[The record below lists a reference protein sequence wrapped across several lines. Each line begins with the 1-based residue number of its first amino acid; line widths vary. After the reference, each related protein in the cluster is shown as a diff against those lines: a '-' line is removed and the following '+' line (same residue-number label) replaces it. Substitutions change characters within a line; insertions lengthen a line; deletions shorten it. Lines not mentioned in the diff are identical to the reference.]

1 MKQLRLISL
10 PSLKEAARRNP
21 NQPVSYQIVDLKPTA
36 FLSSWGE
43 GKRFCI
49 RTYGCQANVRDSEIL
64 RSFLLGINMQ
74 ETNDFSDADFILF
87 NTCAIRENAENHLY
101 GELGQAKDRYNKNSN
116 VVIAICGCVMQEE
129 VPVRYVLDHFPFVS
143 LIFGTNNITSFYS
156 LLEDCLKH
164 DERLVDV
171 QANSDLVYE
180 GIKDQDGS
188 RQSKVS
194 AFVNIMYG
202 CNKFCTYCIVPYT
215 RGRERSRK
223 EEDIISEVKC
233 LKQQG
238 YKQVTLLGQNV
249 DAYGKDFFDTYAFAH
264 LLEKVAE
271 TGIERIRFTTPY
283 PSDFNT
289 QVFDV
294 MAKYPNVMP
303 SLHLPVQSGSN
314 NILKKMNRRYTREEY
329 LLLVKEL
336 RERLPQVF
344 LTTDIIV
351 GFPNETDEDF
361 EETLSL
367 VREVKYDAAFTFIF
381 SPRPGTP
388 AYRMK
393 DEIPMEVK
401 HQRFDRL
408 KALIDELS
416 TESAKKFVGHT
427 YPVLFETVSKKD
439 DSRISGYTPEGKL
452 VHVTG
457 SKDLIG
463 QIKNVHIKES
473 HTYSLIGEIVNE

>member
-1 MKQLRLISL
+1 MKQLRLRSL

-21 NQPVSYQIVDLKPTA
+21 NQPVSYQTLDLSPNA

-64 RSFLLGINMQ
+64 RSFLLAMNMK
-74 ETNDFSDADFILF
+74 ETENFSDADFILF

-101 GELGQAKDRYNKNSN
+101 GELGQAKDRYNKKPD
-116 VVIAICGCVMQEE
+116 VIIAICGCVMQEE
-129 VPVRYVLDHFPFVS
+129 VPVKYVLEHFPFVS
-143 LIFGTNNITSFYS
+143 LIFGTNNITAFYS
-156 LLEDCLKH
+156 LLEDCLKNE
-164 DERLVDV
+164 ERLVDV

-180 GIKDQDGS
+180 GIKDFAGS

-223 EEDIISEVKC
+223 EEDIIAEVNC
-233 LKQQG
+233 LKAQG

-264 LLEKVAE
+264 LLERVAQ

-283 PSDFNT
+283 PSDFNPL
-289 QVFDV
+289 VFDV
-294 MAKYPNVMP
+294 MAKYKNVMP

-329 LLLVKEL
+329 LSLVHEL
-336 RERLPQVF
+336 RKRLPDVF

-393 DEIPMEVK
+393 DETPMEIK

-416 TESAKKFVGHT
+416 TISAQKFVGKT
-427 YPVLFETVSKKD
+427 CDVLFENISKKD
-439 DSRISGYTPEGKL
+439 SERISGYTPEGKL
-452 VHVTG
+452 VHVSGT
-457 SKDLIG
+457 KDLIG
-463 QIKNVHIKES
+463 QIKKVKIIES
-473 HTYSLIGEIVNE
+473 HTYSLIGEIVDD